1 MKPSNLLLV
10 ASLALAAPLQAAED
24 PAVAEAIEAGLQ
36 HYRKG
41 ELSQASSQL
50 DYASA
55 LIRQQRAGEVVGV
68 FPEPL
73 PGWQADEPASESGGM
88 MLGGGINASRHYYK
102 EDSARLEIELVL
114 DSPLLQSVMAMLTN
128 PSMITM
134 SGGKLVKVQGHNA
147 MLSTESGEPELTVI
161 VNGNAMFT
169 LSGEGVKVS
178 ELQAFANALQLDKL

>member
-10 ASLALAAPLQAAED
+10 ASLALAAPQQASED

>member
-50 DYASA
+50 DYAA
-55 LIRQQRAGEVVGV
+55 TLIRQQRAAEVVGV

-73 PGWQADEPASESGGM
+73 PGWQADEPSSDSGGM

-102 EDSARLEIELVL
+102 EDSAQLEIELVL

-128 PSMITM
+128 PSMIAM

-147 MLSTESGEPELTVI
+147 MLSTESGEAELTVI

-169 LSGEGVKVS
+169 LSGEGVKAS
-178 ELQAFANALQLDKL
+178 ELQAFANALQLDRL

>member
-88 MLGGGINASRHYYK
+88 MLGGGINASRYYYK

-128 PSMITM
+128 PSMIAM

-169 LSGEGVKVS
+169 LSGEGVKIN

>member
-88 MLGGGINASRHYYK
+88 MLGGGINASRYYYK

-128 PSMITM
+128 PSMIAM

-169 LSGEGVKVS
+169 LSGEGVKIS

>member
-10 ASLALAAPLQAAED
+10 ASLALAASLQAAED

-128 PSMITM
+128 PSMIAM

>member
-10 ASLALAAPLQAAED
+10 ASLALAASLQAAED

>member
-10 ASLALAAPLQAAED
+10 ASLALAASLQAAED

-128 PSMITM
+128 PSMIAM

-169 LSGEGVKVS
+169 LSGEGVKIS